1 MRRIFTIILK
11 LGTGKERWNI
21 FLIGEIMARK
31 PTLGSRR
38 KIWCPNLITKYEQEE
53 KEKQAAKKRSSTT
66 LSSLNKSAKV
76 AEQNAELKI
85 ERGLIEGTSFG
96 KKKVE
101 PECITCKI

>member
-1 MRRIFTIILK
+1 MEYFLK
-11 LGTGKERWNI
+11 WRGYGAESNTWEPEENLV
-21 FLIGEIMARK
+21 
-31 PTLGSRR
+31 
-38 KIWCPNLITKYEQEE
+38 CPNLIAKYEQEE